1 MEGKNLLY
9 LVIAL
14 VFVIGV
20 LIVYNMSIHKKI
32 QDLQNMD
39 QKIANLTILQ
49 DFMNIAGS
57 DLSVDNKIKEIN
69 NIIIEKYEVKYST
82 IVIFDGTDYIIKA
95 TNVDKKHWDVL
106 SSLQDV
112 EIFKDSITTGA
123 PKYITINN
131 KEERLPYQQKEFARA
146 QSAIFFPLYIDNV
159 YIGHWLIESGIPHD
173 FDNIDTT
180 VFEIAKDN
188 IITIL
193 KTVDYQKILE
203 NIVRKDLFSG
213 LNNEMYL
220 YGEGKKIIDKYTT
233 SAICMLDI
241 VNIRQINKI
250 DRKLGNKV
258 ITEISKY
265 IKENISDSYL
275 FVRYMGP
282 KFVLVFCGVE
292 TSSAIDFVS
301 ELKENTEKLKISLRE
316 NNDSEEEEKKE
327 KKSKK
332 KSKKDIEVSPLINCV
347 LSTYYKGT
355 GIEEVLKKLED
366 YVEDNVDNNL
376 NEINSI

>member
-1 MEGKNLLY
+1 MLY

-49 DFMNIAGS
+49 DFMNVAGS
-57 DLSVDNKIKEIN
+57 DLSVDNKIKTIN

-106 SSLQDV
+106 STLQDV
-112 EIFKDSITTGA
+112 DIFKDSISTGA

-131 KEERLPYQQKEFARA
+131 KEERLPYQQKELARA

-193 KTVDYQKILE
+193 KAVDYQKILE

-213 LNNEMYL
+213 LNTEVYL

-233 SAICMLDI
+233 SAICMFEI
-241 VNIRQINKI
+241 ANIKSINKI
-250 DRKLGNKV
+250 DRELGNKV
-258 ITEISKY
+258 ITEMSNH
-265 IKENISDSYL
+265 IKENISDSYI

-282 KFVLVFCGVE
+282 KFVIVFCGVE
-292 TSSAIDFVS
+292 TSSAMDFVS
-301 ELKENTEKLKISLRE
+301 ELKESTEKLTVSLKGANYSEQEIVE
-316 NNDSEEEEKKE
+316 NKKTT
-327 KKSKK
+327 KPKK
-332 KSKKDIEVSPLINCV
+332 KSKKDIEVSPLLNCV

-355 GIEEVLKKLED
+355 GIEEVLKKLEN
-366 YVEDNVDNNL
+366 YVEDSVDNNL
-376 NEINSI
+376 KEINSI

>member
-1 MEGKNLLY
+1 MLY

-14 VFVIGV
+14 VFVIALLV
-20 LIVYNMSIHKKI
+20 AYNMSIHKKI

-49 DFMNIAGS
+49 DFMNVAGS
-57 DLSVDNKIKEIN
+57 DLSVDNKIKSIN
-69 NIIIEKYEVKYST
+69 NVIIEKYEVKYST

-106 SSLQDV
+106 STLQEVD
-112 EIFKDSITTGA
+112 IFKDSIATGA
-123 PKYITINN
+123 PKYITVNN
-131 KEERLPYQQKEFARA
+131 KEERLPYQQKELARA

-159 YIGHWLIESGIPHD
+159 YIGHWLIESGTPHD

-213 LNNEMYL
+213 LNTEVYL

-233 SAICMLDI
+233 SAICMFNI
-241 VNIRQINKI
+241 VNIKEINKI
-250 DRKLGNKV
+250 DRELGNKV
-258 ITEISKY
+258 ITQVSNH

-282 KFVLVFCGVE
+282 KFVLVFCGVD
-292 TSSAIDFVS
+292 THSAIDFVS
-301 ELKENTEKLKISLRE
+301 ELKESTEKLKVSLKE
-316 NNDSEEEEKKE
+316 NNFSEEEIIVKQ
-327 KKSKK
+327 KKSTNKR
-332 KSKKDIEVSPLINCV
+332 KSKKDIEVNPLLNCV
-347 LSTYYKGT
+347 ISTYYKGT
-355 GIEEVLKKLED
+355 GIEEVLKKLENC
-366 YVEDNVDNNL
+366 VEDNMDINL
-376 NEINSI
+376 NEVNSI

>member
-1 MEGKNLLY
+1 MLY
-9 LVIAL
+9 LIIAL
-14 VFVIGV
+14 VFVIAV
-20 LIVYNMSIHKKI
+20 LVAYNMSIHKKI

-57 DLSVDNKIKEIN
+57 DLSVDDKIKSIN
-69 NIIIEKYEVKYST
+69 NTIIEKYEVKYST

-95 TNVDKKHWDVL
+95 TNVDEKHWDVL
-106 SSLQDV
+106 SSLQEVD
-112 EIFKDSITTGA
+112 IFKDSISTGA
-123 PKYITINN
+123 PKYITVNN
-131 KEERLPYQQKEFARA
+131 KEEKLPYQQKEFARA

-159 YIGHWLIESGIPHD
+159 YIGHWLIESGTPHD

-213 LNNEMYL
+213 LNTEVYL

-233 SAICMLDI
+233 SAICMFNI
-241 VNIRQINKI
+241 VNIKEINKI
-250 DRKLGNKV
+250 DRELGNKI
-258 ITEISKY
+258 ITEVSKH
-265 IKENISDSYL
+265 IKENISDSYI

-282 KFVLVFCGVE
+282 KFVLVFCGVD
-292 TSSAIDFVS
+292 TQSAVDFIS
-301 ELKENTEKLKISLRE
+301 ELKESTEKIKVSLRE
-316 NNDSEEEEKKE
+316 RNFSEEEIE
-327 KKSKK
+327 KSKK
-332 KSKKDIEVSPLINCV
+332 GTKPKKKTKKDIEVSPLLNCV
-347 LSTYYKGT
+347 ISTYYKGT
-355 GIEEVLKKLED
+355 GIEEVLKKLENC
-366 YVEDNVDNNL
+366 VEENMDNNL
-376 NEINSI
+376 SEVNSI

>member
-1 MEGKNLLY
+1 MLY

-14 VFVIGV
+14 VFVIALLV
-20 LIVYNMSIHKKI
+20 AYNMSIHKKI

-49 DFMNIAGS
+49 DFMNVAGS
-57 DLSVDNKIKEIN
+57 DLSVDNKIKSIN
-69 NIIIEKYEVKYST
+69 NVIIEKYEVKYST

-106 SSLQDV
+106 STLQEVD
-112 EIFKDSITTGA
+112 IFKDSIATGA
-123 PKYITINN
+123 PKYITVNN
-131 KEERLPYQQKEFARA
+131 KEERLPYQQKELARA

-159 YIGHWLIESGIPHD
+159 YIGHWLIESGTPHD

-213 LNNEMYL
+213 LNTEVYL

-233 SAICMLDI
+233 SAICMFNI
-241 VNIRQINKI
+241 VNIKEINKI
-250 DRKLGNKV
+250 DRELGNKV
-258 ITEISKY
+258 ITQVSNH

-282 KFVLVFCGVE
+282 KFVLVFCGVD
-292 TSSAIDFVS
+292 THSAIDFVS
-301 ELKENTEKLKISLRE
+301 ELKESTEKLKVSLKE
-316 NNDSEEEEKKE
+316 NNFSEEEIIVKQ
-327 KKSKK
+327 KKSTNKR
-332 KSKKDIEVSPLINCV
+332 KSKKDIEVNPLLNCV
-347 LSTYYKGT
+347 ISTYYKGT
-355 GIEEVLKKLED
+355 GIEEVLKKLE
-366 YVEDNVDNNL
+366 N
-376 NEINSI
+376 

>member
-1 MEGKNLLY
+1 MLY
-9 LVIAL
+9 IVIVL
-14 VFVIGV
+14 VFIIVV
-20 LIVYNMSIHKKI
+20 LVVYNMSIHKKI
-32 QDLQNMD
+32 QDLKNMD

-57 DLSVDNKIKEIN
+57 DFSVDDKIKSIN
-69 NIIIEKYEVKYST
+69 NVIIEKYEVKYST

-95 TNVDKKHWDVL
+95 TNVDQKHWEVL
-106 SSLQDV
+106 SSLQEVD
-112 EIFKDSITTGA
+112 IFKDSISTGA
-123 PKYITINN
+123 PKYITVNN
-131 KEERLPYQQKEFARA
+131 KEEKLPYQQKELARA

-159 YIGHWLIESGIPHD
+159 YIGHWLIESGTPHD

-233 SAICMLDI
+233 SAICMFNI
-241 VNIRQINKI
+241 VNIKEINRI
-250 DRKLGNKV
+250 DRELGNKV
-258 ITEISKY
+258 ITQVSKY
-265 IKENISDSYL
+265 IKENISDSYI

-292 TSSAIDFVS
+292 TSSATDFVS
-301 ELKENTEKLKISLRE
+301 ELKENVEKLNISLR
-316 NNDSEEEEKKE
+316 DEEFYQEKVNEDTNTTKP
-327 KKSKK
+327 KRKN
-332 KSKKDIEVSPLINCV
+332 KKDIQVSPLLNCV
-347 LSTYYKGT
+347 ISTYYKGT
-355 GIEEVLKKLED
+355 GIEEVLKKLEIC
-366 YVEDNVDNNL
+366 VEENIDNNL
-376 NEINSI
+376 NEVNNI

>member
-1 MEGKNLLY
+1 LLY

-14 VFVIGV
+14 VFVIVILGF
-20 LIVYNMSIHKKI
+20 YNYSIHKRIEELK
-32 QDLQNMD
+32 NMD

-57 DLSVDNKIKEIN
+57 DLSVDEKIKSIN
-69 NIIIEKYEVKYST
+69 NVIIEKYEVKYST

-95 TNVDKKHWDVL
+95 TNVNEKHWEVL
-106 SSLQDV
+106 SSLQEVD
-112 EIFKDSITTGA
+112 IFKDSISTGS
-123 PKYITINN
+123 PKYITVNN
-131 KEERLPYQQKEFARA
+131 KDERLPYQQKELARA

-159 YIGHWLIESGIPHD
+159 YIGHWLIESGTPHD

-203 NIVRKDLFSG
+203 NIVRKDLYSG
-213 LNNEMYL
+213 LNTEVYL
-220 YGEGKKIIDKYTT
+220 YGDGKKIIDKYTT
-233 SAICMLDI
+233 SAICMFNI
-241 VNIRQINKI
+241 VNIREINKI
-250 DRKLGNKV
+250 DRELGNKV
-258 ITEISKY
+258 ITEISNH
-265 IKENISDSYL
+265 IKENISDSYI

-292 TSSAIDFVS
+292 THSAVDFVS
-301 ELKENTEKLKISLRE
+301 ELKESTEKLSISLRE
-316 NNDSEEEEKKE
+316 ENFSEEEMIKNQKGT
-327 KKSKK
+327 KPKK
-332 KSKKDIEVSPLINCV
+332 KSKKDIKVSPLLNCV
-347 LSTYYKGT
+347 ISTYYKGT
-355 GIEEVLKKLED
+355 GIEEVLKKLENC
-366 YVEDNVDNNL
+366 VEDTVEANL